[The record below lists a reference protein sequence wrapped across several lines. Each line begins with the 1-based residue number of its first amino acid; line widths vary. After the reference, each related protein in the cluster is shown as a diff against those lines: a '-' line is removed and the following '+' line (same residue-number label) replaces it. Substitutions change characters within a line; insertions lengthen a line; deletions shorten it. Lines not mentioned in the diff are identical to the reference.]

1 MGKAGNSSGL
11 MVGDGVV
18 AGGRRRSA
26 GKIVTSLEIS
36 FSLVDCLV
44 GYRNNC
50 YDGVVR
56 KERNIKRKIFYSFVN
71 RSYTYC
77 PESIFIINFIIM
89 YNFIYI
95 REKKQLILRSIR
107 RYSRDA

>member
-11 MVGDGVV
+11 MVGDGAV
-18 AGGRRRSA
+18 AGGRWRSA

-36 FSLVDCLV
+36 FSLVDCLA

-50 YDGVVR
+50 CDRVVR
-56 KERNIKRKIFYSFVN
+56 KERNIKRKSFYSFVIEV
-71 RSYTYC
+71 SYIYC
-77 PESIFIINFIIM
+77 LENIFIM

-95 REKKQLILRSIR
+95 REKTQLILKNIY